1 MSYNMMVTIGF
12 IGCAVLIIMILFRFW
27 IGAAMAIVGFVGLI
41 ILQGFKTAAPTIA
54 MEPYTNLSIYP
65 ITAIPMFALMGM
77 VISETNIG
85 RDLYQCLYRY
95 IGHHHGGMAMATV
108 TASGV
113 LGAITGAEDVAA
125 VIMTKIALP
134 QMRDLKY
141 DDELS
146 TASIAAG
153 SPLAIIIPP
162 SMSFI
167 LYAMLT
173 QSDAA
178 QLFIGG
184 VIPGIILIIAFC
196 FSIFLVCKRRPNLG
210 PAGPKFSWR
219 ERGKSLVGV
228 IPIVIL
234 FLLVLGSIY
243 GGVCT
248 TTEAGAMG
256 AFGAI
261 IVALVT
267 KQMTFKKIYHVLREA
282 VKTVGIILFLI
293 AGTYIFIS
301 FLNAS
306 QAPQALTTF
315 VTENFQSK
323 VLVLIMVAILYIV
336 LGMVVPQMCIIMLT
350 IPLLWPTM
358 DALGFNVLWFGVFV
372 TMMQALGGI
381 TPPIGI
387 IAYMVSGMG
396 GVSAGK
402 TFKGL
407 APFIVAYIFVIALVC
422 IFPVLCT
429 WLPGMMFTQ

>member
-1 MSYNMMVTIGF
+1 MSKEVIGL
-12 IGCAVLIIMILFRFW
+12 IGCLVLIILILFRFW

-41 ILQGFKTAAPTIA
+41 VVSGFPAACQSVA
-54 MEPYTNLSIYP
+54 QAPYTNLSVYVVS
-65 ITAIPMFALMGM
+65 AIPMFALMGM

-85 RDLYQCLYRY
+85 RDLYRCLYKF
-95 IGHHHGGMAMATV
+95 IGHRKGGMAMATV
-108 TASGV
+108 TASGI

-146 TASIAAG
+146 TAAIAAG

-173 QSDAA
+173 QSSAA
-178 QLFIGG
+178 KLFIGG

-196 FSIFLVCKRRPNLG
+196 FTIWLMCRRRPELG
-210 PAGPKFSWR
+210 PAGPKTAWK
-219 ERGKSLVGV
+219 ERFKSLLGV

-256 AFGAI
+256 ACGAI
-261 IVALVT
+261 IIALVT
-267 KQMTFKKIYHVLREA
+267 KQMSFRKIYAVLREA

-293 AGTYIFIS
+293 AGTYIFIR

-306 QAPQALTTF
+306 RAPQMLTEF
-315 VTENFQSK
+315 VVNNFSSK
-323 VLVLIMVAILYIV
+323 NVVLIMVAVLYII

-350 IPLLWPTM
+350 IPLLWPAM
-358 DALGFNVLWFGVFV
+358 NAMGFDVLWFGVFV
-372 TMMQALGGI
+372 TMMQALGGV

-387 IAYMVSGMG
+387 IAYMVAGMG

-407 APFIVAYIFVIALVC
+407 IPFIAAYIVVIALVC
-422 IFPVLCT
+422 IFPSLCT
-429 WLPGMMFTQ
+429 WLPGLIS